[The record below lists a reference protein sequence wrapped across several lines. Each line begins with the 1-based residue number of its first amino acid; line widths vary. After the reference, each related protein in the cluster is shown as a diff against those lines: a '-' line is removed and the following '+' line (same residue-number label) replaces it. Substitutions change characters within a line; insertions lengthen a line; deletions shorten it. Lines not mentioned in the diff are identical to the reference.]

1 MQLLNINIEVKCL
14 KHNYYYYAN
23 VNLSKCINTKMLI
36 ILTNYYKQLFI
47 STIYTFNTF
56 NTRYTTLFNNLL
68 HMQLIYI

>member
-23 VNLSKCINTKMLI
+23 VNLSKFINTKMLI

-47 STIYTFNTF
+47 STIYTFNT
-56 NTRYTTLFNNLL
+56 RYTTLFNNLL